1 MFDSMAKLLILMGAI
16 LIIIGGVFLLAPK
29 LPFLGRLPGDI
40 AFRRGNWSFYFLLTT
55 SILLSLLLT
64 VLFNLFGRR

>member
-40 AFRRGNWSFYFLLTT
+40 ALRRGSWSFYFPLTT

>member
-16 LIIIGGVFLLAPK
+16 LIIIGGVLLLAPK

-40 AFRRGNWSFYFLLTT
+40 AVRRGNWSFYFPLTT